1 MNYLKNNFNIKI
13 ALFSMALIIG
23 VCLFFLNRVLISN
36 IREETTL
43 RAKESAEVLS
53 EMLNDSSDKG
63 ILLKHYGKFIESLNF
78 PIIISN
84 TYGQCVTH
92 KINIDKYKNLEKP
105 NPFIDCEDLNDI
117 INDMDEKNTPIP
129 ITYDGNEIQTLHFG
143 DPLILDEIINLSFIT
158 IGFFILFILIFLLGF
173 YFMKTN
179 EKDLIY
185 VGMSK
190 EAAHQL
196 GTPLGSIVGWIEL
209 LKDEKHTNKDI
220 LLSLKKDVSRIS
232 EVTDR
237 FSKIGSKIKLQEVEL
252 ITLLK
257 ELKKYF
263 DKRISKKY
271 KISLKIHKNKKA
283 MILGD
288 KTLLFWAFENII
300 KNAID
305 AIETKKGEIIID
317 INKVEEKIMIN
328 FEDNGKGIN
337 RRNKRDIFKPGYSTK
352 TRGWGLGLSLTKRI
366 IENTHEGELSLQSSK
381 PNKTVFRVI
390 L

>member
-1 MNYLKNNFNIKI
+1 MNYLKNNFNIKV

-53 EMLNDSSDKG
+53 EMLNDSNDKG
-63 ILLKHYGKFIESLNF
+63 VLLKHYGKFIESLNF

-84 TYGQCVTH
+84 PQGNCVTH
-92 KINIDKYKNLEKP
+92 KINIDKYKDFDDSNS
-105 NPFIDCEDLNDI
+105 FINCEELNDI

-129 ITYDGNEIQTLHFG
+129 INYADEEVQRLHFG
-143 DPLILDEIINLSFIT
+143 DPLILDQIINLSFIT
-158 IGFFILFILIFLLGF
+158 VGFFILFILIFLLGF
-173 YFMKTN
+173 YFMRSN

-185 VGMSK
+185 VGMAK

-196 GTPLGSIVGWIEL
+196 GTPLSSIVGWIEL
-209 LKDEKHTNKDI
+209 LKDEKNTNKDI
-220 LLSLKKDVSRIS
+220 LVSLKKDVSRIS

-257 ELKKYF
+257 ELKNYF

-271 KISLKIHKNKKA
+271 KISLKTHKNKKA
-283 MILGD
+283 IILGD
-288 KTLLFWAFENII
+288 KTLLFWAFENMI

-305 AIETKKGEIIID
+305 AIETKKGEIVID
-317 INKVEEKIMIN
+317 INKVDKKIIID
-328 FEDNGKGIN
+328 FQDNGKGIN

-366 IENTHEGELSLQSSK
+366 IENTHEGNLSLQSSK